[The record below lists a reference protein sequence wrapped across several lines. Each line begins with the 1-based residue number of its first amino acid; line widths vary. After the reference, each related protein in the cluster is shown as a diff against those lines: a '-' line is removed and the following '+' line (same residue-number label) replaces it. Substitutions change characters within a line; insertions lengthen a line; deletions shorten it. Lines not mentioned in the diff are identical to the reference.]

1 MPLKGDVVSLLN
13 EFAVES
19 APRKQRS
26 KVDVFIES
34 LPSEDQDEFRDW
46 LRAPV
51 NKRAMFRVL
60 VRRGLPVAES
70 TFRNW
75 VSSQCR

>member
-1 MPLKGDVVSLLN
+1 MPLKGDVVSLLK

-19 APRKQRS
+19 APRNQRS
-26 KVDVFIES
+26 EVDTFIEN
-34 LPSEDQDEFRDW
+34 LPSEDRDEFHDW

-60 VRRGLPVAES
+60 ARRGLPVAES

-75 VSSQCR
+75 VLDT